1 MGNHR
6 GIDTKGEEV
15 EELREDTTG
24 ETEDSSD
31 SDVEVGHDQGLDVS
45 ETETGNKLPLP
56 LSLCGPIESVIK
68 EKQSLFPRLEPNSV
82 KVVNTLALQ

>member
-45 ETETGNKLPLP
+45 ETKLPLP